1 MLKTLNITQII
12 CKKIVRIYS
21 KKKKS
26 QIEKE
31 DKEKSMGKNLQKPPI
46 IMNISRNIRNGSIEK
61 WKKMRKVDMVNI
73 TGKKENIG

>member
-31 DKEKSMGKNLQKPPI
+31 DKEKSMRKNLQKPPI

-73 TGKKENIG
+73 TGKKQNTG

>member
-31 DKEKSMGKNLQKPPI
+31 DKEKSMRKNLQKPPI

>member
-31 DKEKSMGKNLQKPPI
+31 DKEKSMRKNLQKPHI